1 MLELI
6 LILLGLAVLVLA
18 LLGVVFCIRI
28 FWRLHE
34 RRKASASTPSVPTGD
49 ALPSMPSRERRGKL
63 RDPASMPQV
72 TPPRSEDDAEPDDRI
87 HPNPFPTRE
96 NAMPLLPSGRSMH
109 APLVRFAIVAVI
121 GAALLIPLVMME
133 SLVSERSSLYDGV
146 VHDISRTWG
155 GSQHLSG
162 PFLLIP
168 FTERQLVTRQISE
181 RDAQGRMTPH
191 EIKEEQEVL
200 DYLVILPKTADF
212 RGKLD
217 PQERTRGIYRSLVY
231 TADMTLNGSFTLPT
245 REELERVAPAL
256 SGVDYAHAFVV
267 MGLSYPNALR
277 TGGPFRWNGDPLSA
291 QPGTQPLDILKNG
304 FRIPVRLVPH
314 RHDYSFSQHLV
325 LNGSSGI
332 RFTPVGETTSI
343 ALDSPW
349 PHPSFQGNVLPVS
362 REVSAAGFSAVW
374 NIPSLARSY
383 ANLGTLA
390 SWSSSFRDFPA
401 GVDLYE
407 TSTHYGLIERS
418 VKYGALFIGLTF
430 LAFIV
435 FEMGLRARL
444 HPVQYGLVGLSM
456 TVFYLV
462 LLSLSEHL
470 SFRASYIAA
479 AGCTILMIAVYAGV
493 ALRNARQGSGIGLF
507 LAALYTLL
515 YAILQMEDYALLMGT
530 ALIVIMLGALMVV
543 SRNLAHEKELRQ

>member
-1 MLELI
+1 
-6 LILLGLAVLVLA
+6 
-18 LLGVVFCIRI
+18 
-28 FWRLHE
+28 
-34 RRKASASTPSVPTGD
+34 
-49 ALPSMPSRERRGKL
+49 
-63 RDPASMPQV
+63 
-72 TPPRSEDDAEPDDRI
+72 
-87 HPNPFPTRE
+87 
-96 NAMPLLPSGRSMH
+96 MPLLPSGRSMH

-277 TGGPFRWNGDPLSA
+277 TVGPFRWNGDPLSA

-304 FRIPVRLVPH
+304 FRHPRASRAAQARLFLFPASRSQWQQRHPLHPRRRNHVH
-314 RHDYSFSQHLV
+314 RSRFPMAASQL
-325 LNGSSGI
+325 SGQC
-332 RFTPVGETTSI
+332 
-343 ALDSPW
+343 SP
-349 PHPSFQGNVLPVS
+349 
-362 REVSAAGFSAVW
+362 R
-374 NIPSLARSY
+374 LARS
-383 ANLGTLA
+383 LRRRFLGCLEHSLSGTLLCQ
-390 SWSSSFRDFPA
+390 SR
-401 GVDLYE
+401 
-407 TSTHYGLIERS
+407 H
-418 VKYGALFIGLTF
+418 
-430 LAFIV
+430 
-435 FEMGLRARL
+435 ARIL
-444 HPVQYGLVGLSM
+444 VVLVQGLSRGRG
-456 TVFYLV
+456 
-462 LLSLSEHL
+462 SL
-470 SFRASYIAA
+470 
-479 AGCTILMIAVYAGV
+479 
-493 ALRNARQGSGIGLF
+493 
-507 LAALYTLL
+507 
-515 YAILQMEDYALLMGT
+515 
-530 ALIVIMLGALMVV
+530 
-543 SRNLAHEKELRQ
+543 